1 MDRKRLKQH
10 IRRVRLSVH
19 FKVVALVICRDQKV
33 ALEGDDNM
41 SVISTISNSLDSAA
55 VGGLWGVSLAKTSI
69 IGAPKADVN
78 NKVGSAKSFSQV
90 LESKNESNKDVEL
103 KDLFGL
109 KGFEDLKRATES
121 VAAGGKLSNSELL
134 FFQIRANE
142 MHFKVEMAAKVGE
155 AMMSSM
161 KKLQQGQ

>member
-1 MDRKRLKQH
+1 MSYAVQ
-10 IRRVRLSVH
+10 
-19 FKVVALVICRDQKV
+19 LVKDKKI
-33 ALEGDDNM
+33 ALEGDNNM
-41 SVISTISNSLDSAA
+41 SGISAISNSLDSAA
-55 VGGLWGVSLAKTSI
+55 ISGLGGVSLTKAPI
-69 IGAPKADVN
+69 IGASIADAN

-90 LESKNESNKDVEL
+90 LESKNESNKGVEL